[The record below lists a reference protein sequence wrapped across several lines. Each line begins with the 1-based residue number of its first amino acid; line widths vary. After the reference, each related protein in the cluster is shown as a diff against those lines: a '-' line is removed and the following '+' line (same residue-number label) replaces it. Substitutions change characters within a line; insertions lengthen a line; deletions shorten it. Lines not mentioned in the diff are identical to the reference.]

1 MTVEWRITC
10 GICIYPL
17 KVVRLYMAN
26 QNPFSQDSR
35 QYGLTSPDQIG
46 STLRITALPTYLI
59 ALTAILLVG
68 AFFVWGFLGTVSDKV
83 YYSGVVFPQE
93 GTADV
98 SLPNRGMVRTIFVH
112 SGDRVSKGQSV
123 ALISM
128 EDSYSILTSTVEGTV
143 ISTKVDNEPF
153 EAFEPIISV
162 VSGNPAQTQRSMLIA
177 YIDNAGQRDL
187 REGMTAQVWPEDE
200 KRDEIGYVRG
210 VVTRIDRYPVSASEV
225 RQTLKNEEMA
235 QRLLSSG
242 EMMYQVQIDLLPA
255 PEDPALY
262 DWSFGQPED
271 VSMNVGTYCS
281 VLTETRRRS
290 MFRYLFEGARTR
302 FRSLKLRTE

>member
-1 MTVEWRITC
+1 MIS
-10 GICIYPL
+10 
-17 KVVRLYMAN
+17 
-26 QNPFSQDSR
+26 QNPFTQDSR
-35 QYGLTSPDQIG
+35 QKKLQSPNQIG
-46 STLRITALPTYLI
+46 NTLKVTALPTYLLV
-59 ALTAILLVG
+59 LTALLLIG

-83 YYSGVVFPQE
+83 YYSGVVFPLE
-93 GTADV
+93 GTSDV

-112 SGDRVSKGQSV
+112 SGDHVSRGQSI
-123 ALISM
+123 ALISL

-162 VSGNPAQTQRSMLIA
+162 ISGNEAQTQRTMLIA

-187 REGMTAQVWPEDE
+187 REGMGAQVWPEDE

-210 VVTRIDRYPVSASEV
+210 RVMRIDRYPVSANEV

-235 QRLLSSG
+235 SRLLESG
-242 EMMYQVQIDLLPA
+242 HMMYQVNIELMRSEQNPT
-255 PEDPALY
+255 LY
-262 DWSFGQPED
+262 DWSFGQPDD

-281 VLTETRRRS
+281 VLSETRRRS
-290 MFRYLFEGARTR
+290 MFQYLFEGARTW
-302 FRSLKLRTE
+302 FRAIKLRAE

>member
-1 MTVEWRITC
+1 MKE
-10 GICIYPL
+10 PSL
-17 KVVRLYMAN
+17 

-35 QYGLTSPDQIG
+35 QQQLQSPDQIG
-46 STLRITALPTYLI
+46 STLQITALPTYLL
-59 ALTAILLVG
+59 ALTALLLMG
-68 AFFVWGFLGTVSDKV
+68 AFFVWGFLGSVSDKV
-83 YYSGVVFPQE
+83 YYSGVVFPSE
-93 GTADV
+93 GTTDV
-98 SLPNRGMVRTIFVH
+98 SLPNRGMVRTVFVH
-112 SGDRVSKGQSV
+112 SGDHVSQGQSV

-162 VSGNPAQTQRSMLIA
+162 VSGNGARTQRSMLIA

-187 REGMTAQVWPEDE
+187 REGMMAQVWPENE

-210 VVTRIDRYPVSASEV
+210 RVTRIDRYPVSASEV

-235 QRLLSSG
+235 GRLLASG
-242 EMMYQVQIDLLPA
+242 EMMYQVQIELFPSSD
-255 PEDPALY
+255 DPALF
-262 DWSFGQPED
+262 DWSFGEPED

-281 VLTETRRRS
+281 VLSETRRRS
-290 MFRYLFEGARTR
+290 MFRYLFEEARTR
-302 FRSLKLRTE
+302 FRAVKLRTE

>member
-1 MTVEWRITC
+1 MIS
-10 GICIYPL
+10 
-17 KVVRLYMAN
+17 
-26 QNPFSQDSR
+26 QNPFTQDSR
-35 QYGLTSPDQIG
+35 QKKLQSPNQIG
-46 STLRITALPTYLI
+46 STLKVTALPTYLLV
-59 ALTAILLVG
+59 LTALLLIG

-83 YYSGVVFPQE
+83 YYSGVVFPLE
-93 GTADV
+93 GTSDV

-112 SGDRVSKGQSV
+112 SGDHVSRGQSV
-123 ALISM
+123 ALISV
-128 EDSYSILTSTVEGTV
+128 DNSYSILTSTVEGTV

-162 VSGNPAQTQRSMLIA
+162 ISGNEIQASRTMLIA

-187 REGMTAQVWPEDE
+187 REGMGAQVWPEDE

-210 VVTRIDRYPVSASEV
+210 RVMRIDRYPVSANEV

-235 QRLLSSG
+235 SRLLESG
-242 EMMYQVQIDLLPA
+242 HMMYQVNIELMRSEQNPT
-255 PEDPALY
+255 LY

-281 VLTETRRRS
+281 VLSETRRRS
-290 MFRYLFEGARTR
+290 MFQYLFEGARTW
-302 FRSLKLRTE
+302 FRAIKLRAE